1 MAKMKDLI
9 LGAVLGVTL
18 AGCAQPR
25 DDAAS
30 MDEME
35 IQEQPLQTDAISDP
49 AYMLGRSMNL
59 IDGRAKNLADY
70 EGRVVLIV
78 NVASRCG
85 MTPQYEGLQALY
97 ERKKEAGFVILG
109 FPANS
114 FGGQEPGTNEQIV
127 EFCTGEYGVTF
138 PMFEKISVKGED
150 QHSLYVQLASQ
161 PEPIG
166 GDPEWNF
173 TKFLVDRAGRVVA
186 RFGPRTEPTAPSL
199 GAKIDELLAGTEP
212 G

>member
-1 MAKMKDLI
+1 MVKMKDLI
-9 LGAVLGVTL
+9 LGAILGVTL
-18 AGCAQPR
+18 AGCTEPR
-25 DDAAS
+25 GEAAA
-30 MDEME
+30 MNEME
-35 IQEQPLQTDAISDP
+35 IQEQPLQTDSISDP
-49 AYMLGRSMNL
+49 AYVLGRSMNL
-59 IDGRAKNLADY
+59 IDGRVKNLADY
-70 EGRVVLIV
+70 HGRVVMMV

-97 ERKKEAGFVILG
+97 EQRKEAGFVILG
-109 FPANS
+109 FPANN
-114 FGGQEPGTNEQIV
+114 FGGQEPGTNEEIV

-150 QHSLYVQLASQ
+150 QHSLYEQLASQ

-173 TKFLVDRAGRVVA
+173 TKFLVDRSGRIVA
-186 RFGPRTEPTAPSL
+186 RFGPRTEPTDSAM